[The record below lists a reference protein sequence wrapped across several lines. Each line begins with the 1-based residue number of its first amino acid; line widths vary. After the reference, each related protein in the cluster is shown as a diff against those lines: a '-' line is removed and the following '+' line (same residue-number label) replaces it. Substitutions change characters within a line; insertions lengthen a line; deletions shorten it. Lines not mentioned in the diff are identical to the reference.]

1 MEPRTI
7 SIGLIAIVAAF
18 AVAFG
23 AGKATS
29 SKTATAGV
37 RAAAIKVAAPPA
49 VSSVQVGGAIPALQA
64 KAQKKSPAKKTK
76 KATSKTT
83 ATTNS
88 TASAP
93 STTNSAP
100 QTQTKVTP
108 KVQAPVK
115 KTPAKPKSTTGG
127 GGAVNGGGVDG

>member
-64 KAQKKSPAKKTK
+64 KAQNKSPAKKK
-76 KATSKTT
+76 KSTSKTT